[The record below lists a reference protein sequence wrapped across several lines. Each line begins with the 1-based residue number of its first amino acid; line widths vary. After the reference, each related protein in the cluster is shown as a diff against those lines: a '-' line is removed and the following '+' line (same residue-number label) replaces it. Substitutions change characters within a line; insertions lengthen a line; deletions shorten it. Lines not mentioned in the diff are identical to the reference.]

1 MNYMR
6 LKQSSYCEKKM
17 FTNYFLAKNKQKF
30 PTLFESDNN
39 TTCTVILLLQ
49 LVLDIFGGKKL
60 LRKTIGQFYWKT
72 TFSNVFHSGPF
83 TFHKFQF
90 MERNKKFISKVS
102 YFSKSCQKDFR
113 ECFPQKT
120 ELDSF
125 RNWQIF
131 TKHRKNVY
139 DDLIY
144 KVNQY

>member
-39 TTCTVILLLQ
+39 ITAMLQ
-49 LVLDIFGGKKL
+49 ILDICGEKKL

-83 TFHKFQF
+83 AFHKFQF
-90 MERNKKFISKVS
+90 MERNKKFII
-102 YFSKSCQKDFR
+102 
-113 ECFPQKT
+113 
-120 ELDSF
+120 EL
-125 RNWQIF
+125 
-131 TKHRKNVY
+131 
-139 DDLIY
+139 
-144 KVNQY
+144 